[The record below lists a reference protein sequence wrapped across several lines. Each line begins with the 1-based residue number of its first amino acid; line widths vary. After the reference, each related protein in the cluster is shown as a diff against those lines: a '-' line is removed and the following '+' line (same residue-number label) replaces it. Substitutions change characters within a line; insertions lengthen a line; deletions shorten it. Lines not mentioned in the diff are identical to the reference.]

1 VANAICDGSDAVML
15 SAETSVGHNPAEAAC
30 MMATISAEMEAW
42 MRPKGFAD
50 PLPRVTPS
58 NAEIVAEAAYQ
69 AGRSAGVAAIVVFT
83 TSGRSARMI
92 SRYRPPVPVFAFT
105 QSAAVARQLAVS
117 FGVHPVLAPAVPSA
131 EAMLDQMER
140 MLLEKGWL
148 RVGDNVVFVAG
159 SPIGDIASTNLM
171 KLHKVK

>member
-1 VANAICDGSDAVML
+1 ML
-15 SAETSVGHNPAEAAC
+15 SAETSVGHDPAGAAQ
-30 MMATISAEMEAW
+30 MMARIASETEAW
-42 MRPKGFAD
+42 IRPKGFAE
-50 PLPRVTPS
+50 PLPRFTPS

-83 TSGRSARMI
+83 TSGRTARSI

-117 FGVHPVLAPAVPSA
+117 FGVHTVLAPVVSNA

-140 MLLEKGWL
+140 MLLDNGWL

-171 KLHKVK
+171 KLHTLK